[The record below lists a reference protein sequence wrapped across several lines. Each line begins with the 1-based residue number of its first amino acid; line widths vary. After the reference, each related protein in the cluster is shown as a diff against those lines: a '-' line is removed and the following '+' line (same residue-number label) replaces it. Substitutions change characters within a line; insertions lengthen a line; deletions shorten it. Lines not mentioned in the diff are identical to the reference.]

1 MRARDEERAEHIL
14 SAGVR
19 KVRFISKTPGCRGS
33 EETEVGLKG
42 RGAGG
47 LEGNEGVSISR

>member
-19 KVRFISKTPGCRGS
+19 KVRFISKTTVVG
-33 EETEVGLKG
+33 GLKKLGRWAEG

-47 LEGNEGVSISR
+47 LEWDEG

>member
-47 LEGNEGVSISR
+47 LEGDEGVSISR